1 MISRTISPHFHHK
14 SLRLLTFMMEEPFA
28 RHLRSLKYL
37 KALYVQHGVLCNVIF
52 SPDEKGEQKLE
63 HSDPCQW
70 EKYY

>member
-1 MISRTISPHFHHK
+1 
-14 SLRLLTFMMEEPFA
+14 MMEEPFA

-37 KALYVQHGVLCNVIF
+37 KTLYVQHGVLCNVIF